1 MRRKQ
6 RRTYEPTAVYALA
19 SQVKER
25 GIHLS
30 DAIGPWRAGERRAS
44 RPGRTC
50 VHELPVVTNEHTA
63 VVVDTP
69 ERAEDIAGLLN
80 WCGVKE
86 LEPVPE
92 LVPDA
97 SPGATGV
104 VTPDHQSSVPP
115 AGEQT

>member
-19 SQVKER
+19 SRVKER

-44 RPGRTC
+44 RPGRTS
-50 VHELPVVTNEHTA
+50 VHELSVVTNERTA

-80 WCGVKE
+80 WCGVKD

-92 LVPDA
+92 LVPDV
-97 SPGATGV
+97 SVDGAA
-104 VTPDHQSSVPP
+104 PKPHDQSSSPQD
-115 AGEQT
+115 GEQT